1 MMRYTVTLGF
11 ESDTFE
17 FHFFASIAPAC
28 LSSEEPTL
36 FDERFIVLQ
45 TNVSGL
51 GMIPSILD
59 TSSNVPAIV
68 PACLANVAL
77 FAMVLHGTLEDTMTS
92 LGNTVTFD
100 VPS

>member
-11 ESDTFE
+11 ESETLE
-17 FHFFASIAPAC
+17 PHFFASMAPAC
-28 LSSEEPTL
+28 LSSEEPML

-59 TSSNVPAIV
+59 TSSNVPAII

-77 FAMVLHGTLEDTMTS
+77 FAMIFHGILEDTITS
-92 LGNTVTFD
+92 LGCTVIFD